1 MNVLRSICAIA
12 SIAAF
17 MSFSGC
23 TGGGG
28 EESGTTIPAS
38 TASLVADAGQDQSV
52 FVGTFVT
59 LNGSKSTNSN
69 QTGLTYA
76 WALTKPAGSNATL
89 SNPASVIPTMTVDV
103 EGTYEATLIVT
114 DARQTSLSS
123 EPDTVL
129 VIAAKSNLPP
139 TAHAGDNQNVFVGRP
154 VSLDGSRSRASNN
167 KPLTFRWGFTSQ
179 PPGSLS
185 TLSSPTAEK
194 PSFTPD
200 QSGPYVLQLVV
211 NDGTNSSTAAEVTI
225 TAAVK
230 PRPTADAGLS
240 QAARPGTLITLDGS
254 KSSSATGD
262 PLRFSWSL
270 TVPQGS
276 SAILSKADTQ
286 SPTFIAD
293 VVGTYVAQLIVND
306 GTDNSAPATVQITVS
321 TNAPVARAG
330 NNQNDAGVCRTVT
343 LDGSASTDRDGP
355 PSSLAYN
362 WTLSPEPSH
371 DSAKLKNAATV
382 SASFIPELAISYQA
396 TLVVKEGELASAPAS
411 VTITAKSIFDLNSGS
426 APTTEFERANT
437 AGGCIGC
444 HTLVKVDEPSSTFQ
458 NLSKKGLRVR
468 DTFPGGKHR
477 DQNLP
482 VIENKLIHDFCVYF
496 QAN

>member
-1 MNVLRSICAIA
+1 MNLLRSTYAIA

-17 MSFSGC
+17 MAFSGC

-28 EESGTTIPAS
+28 EESGTTTPGPA
-38 TASLVADAGQDQSV
+38 THLRADAGPDQSV

-59 LNGSKSTNSN
+59 LNGSKSANTN
-69 QTGLTYA
+69 QTGLIYEWT
-76 WALTKPAGSNATL
+76 LVKPTGSTATL

-103 EGTYEATLIVT
+103 EGTYEATLIVK
-114 DARQTSLSS
+114 DARQTNLSS
-123 EPDTVL
+123 VPNSVL

-139 TAHAGDNQNVFVGRP
+139 TADAGDNQNVFVGRP
-154 VSLDGSRSRASNN
+154 VSLDGSRSRSSNS
-167 KPLTFRWGFTSQ
+167 KPLTFSWSFTSR
-179 PPGSLS
+179 PSGSLS

-211 NDGTNSSTAAEVTI
+211 NDGTNSSPAAEVTI

-230 PRPTADAGLS
+230 PRPTADAGPS

-254 KSSSATGD
+254 KSSSATSD

-276 SAILSKADTQ
+276 SAVLSKADTQ
-286 SPTFIAD
+286 SPTFTAD

-306 GTDNSAPATVQITVS
+306 GTDDSTPKTVMITISNDV
-321 TNAPVARAG
+321 PIARAG

-355 PSSLAYN
+355 PSSLSYN

-382 SASFIPELAISYQA
+382 SASFIPEVERSYQA

-411 VTITAKSIFDLNSGS
+411 VTITAQFTYDLGAAPSIAFSNGCTNS
-426 APTTEFERANT
+426 
-437 AGGCIGC
+437 GC
-444 HTLVKVDEPSSTFQ
+444 HTLEPVLVPTNDFP
-458 NLSKKGLRVR
+458 NLSKKGLKVESN
-468 DTFPGGKHR
+468 FPGGIHKG
-477 DQNLP
+477 LP
-482 VIENKLIHDFCVYF
+482 PISSALIHDFCVYF